1 MPTIFLLLQDANTD
15 TLHLLRL
22 LNGEYRFRL
31 TVTDLA
37 GQSNSTE
44 VNFTVSRDHSTIGES
59 QMLAI
64 GRASYPDL
72 QWEGGRGGPA
82 WA

>member
-1 MPTIFLLLQDANTD
+1 M
-15 TLHLLRL
+15 
-22 LNGEYRFRL
+22 
-31 TVTDLA
+31 VTDLA

-72 QWEGGRGGPA
+72 EGGGGGGGGGGA
-82 WA
+82 CMGLRLGMCSLSQS